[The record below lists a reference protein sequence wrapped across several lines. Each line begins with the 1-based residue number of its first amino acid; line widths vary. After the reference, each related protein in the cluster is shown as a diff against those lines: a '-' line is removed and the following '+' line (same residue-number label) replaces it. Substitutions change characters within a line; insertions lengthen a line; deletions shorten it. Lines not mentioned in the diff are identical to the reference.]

1 MNSKTYSVHQVAQN
15 FQVSPHTIRYYDS
28 QHLFPEVARD
38 EHGARVFT
46 QEQMDWLGMVLCLR
60 STGLSVAEIRRFVEL
75 AEKGPSTVRERYEII
90 LAQKRRAEAERAAI
104 DHKLE
109 ILERKLAHY
118 EKQLPQSE

>member
-1 MNSKTYSVHQVAQN
+1 MNSKTYSVHQVAQH

-38 EHGARVFT
+38 EHDARVFT